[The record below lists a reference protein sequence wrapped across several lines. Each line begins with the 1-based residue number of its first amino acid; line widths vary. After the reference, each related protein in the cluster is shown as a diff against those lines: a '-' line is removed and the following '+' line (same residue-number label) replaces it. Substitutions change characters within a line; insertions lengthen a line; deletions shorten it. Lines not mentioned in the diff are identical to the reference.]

1 MSASASARWARIGA
15 RSDAEQDGFR
25 RADSSCAVRTPS
37 LGRTPSM
44 SGFRRQSSLRSDV
57 EPQPLLIFRPKIP
70 SGMIQLLSSGHDVSG
85 KKSRFRP
92 RPSTAGAV
100 RTEHAE
106 RNHSRI
112 ISQPFSDEPD
122 WMTSGPPMSPNSP
135 KTPWQQTG
143 MSPKT
148 QTITQSKRASFL
160 RRNGSMTKLSP
171 ESSMLSFLQSIPLLS
186 HIQLERLATLAGHLT
201 SSHEKFGTV
210 LMREGENTENITIIW
225 NGTVSVERKVLN
237 ATTCEEA
244 RILSSCMRTTAQTK
258 ILKLAAGSEDDE
270 APSRATPSQASLVTG
285 TCGRGV
291 IFGEL
296 SVLFGLGTSETV
308 RVESVT
314 GAHILRCPAAAI
326 HECCE
331 DKALAIMKAKVQ
343 QVARWRQEQ
352 ASVISGSMTAAAY
365 HYSTRPETHVAF
377 PSSREIKSIN
387 RKARADVWHPL
398 GWRKKLAQQEEL
410 ERTAA
415 EVAMRE
421 KSGKELKKA
430 KRNAPPRRPSSARSA
445 CGTLARRR
453 WGGRGCCGPRR

>member
-1 MSASASARWARIGA
+1 
-15 RSDAEQDGFR
+15 
-25 RADSSCAVRTPS
+25 
-37 LGRTPSM
+37 
-44 SGFRRQSSLRSDV
+44 
-57 EPQPLLIFRPKIP
+57 
-70 SGMIQLLSSGHDVSG
+70 
-85 KKSRFRP
+85 
-92 RPSTAGAV
+92 
-100 RTEHAE
+100 
-106 RNHSRI
+106 
-112 ISQPFSDEPD
+112 
-122 WMTSGPPMSPNSP
+122 
-135 KTPWQQTG
+135 
-143 MSPKT
+143 
-148 QTITQSKRASFL
+148 
-160 RRNGSMTKLSP
+160 MTKLSP

-331 DKALAIMKAKVQ
+331 DKALVIMKAKVQ

-430 KRNAPPRRPSSARSA
+430 KRNAPPRRPSSALAGTSSRRGVSRHAKIHAVVGAENIGDRNLFLASWEPPEQHHVHLGSGVRGDSSA
-445 CGTLARRR
+445 AEGFHLELDVDAIRDLDGTYLASFQ
-453 WGGRGCCGPRR
+453 